1 MYYIIY
7 PLLYLLSLLPF
18 FVLYGISNVIAAFL
32 YHVLK
37 YRRDVVMSNLQIAF
51 PEKTEAERIKIAKQ
65 FYRYFTDTFIET
77 LKFISISKKEF
88 LKRTTGN
95 FEMIH
100 ELEAKGYNINLLA
113 GHQFNWE
120 FVNHLYALN
129 LNIPFVGIY
138 MPVENKALNKIIFD
152 TRKRYG
158 TVLISATEFKTRMHQ
173 VFSGRFA
180 MGLAADQ
187 NPPNPSWGYWVMF
200 FNRPTPFL
208 TGPEKG
214 AIRHNLASVY
224 VEFKKVKRGYY
235 HFEASLLAEPAT
247 HTGTGELTLLYKNK
261 VEETVRQDPANYL
274 WTHRRFK
281 YEYKEEYGEIIQ

>member
-7 PLLYLLSLLPF
+7 PLLYLISLLPF
-18 FVLYGISNVIAAFL
+18 FVLYGISNAIAAFL

-37 YRRDVVMSNLQIAF
+37 YRRDVVMNNLQIAF
-51 PEKTEAERIKIAKQ
+51 PEKSEVERVKIAKQ

-77 LKFISISKKEF
+77 LKFISISKAAF

-100 ELEAKGYNINLLA
+100 ELENKGYNINLLA

-120 FVNHLYALN
+120 FVNHLYILN
-129 LNIPFVGIY
+129 LTIPFVGIY
-138 MPVENKALNKIIFD
+138 MPISNKAFDRIIFD
-152 TRKRYG
+152 IRKRYG
-158 TVLISATEFKTRMHQ
+158 TVLVSATEFKTRMHQ

-187 NPPNPSWGYWVMF
+187 NPPAPNLGYWMLF

-208 TGPEKG
+208 TGPERG
-214 AIRHNLASVY
+214 AVRHNLASVY

-235 HFEASLLAEPAT
+235 HFEATLLAKPGE
-247 HTGTGELTLLYKNK
+247 HTGTGELTKLYKNK
-261 VEETVRQDPANYL
+261 LEETIRQDPANYL
-274 WTHRRFK
+274 WSHRRFK
-281 YEYKEEYGEIIQ
+281 YEYKEEYGEIIG